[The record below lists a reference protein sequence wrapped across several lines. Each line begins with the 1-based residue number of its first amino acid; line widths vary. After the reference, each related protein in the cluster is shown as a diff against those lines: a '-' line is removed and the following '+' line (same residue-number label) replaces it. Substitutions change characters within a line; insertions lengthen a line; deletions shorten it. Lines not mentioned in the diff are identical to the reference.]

1 MNNRFLFIAVNFCSF
16 LFFFSS
22 VLSASEW
29 STRITTEEG
38 TYEFGGPLLEKEKP
52 LVGKWKGQNK
62 NGDAWE
68 ILRRPNHVY
77 TIMISWM
84 EEGNKEIFRGH
95 GLWSVSKDE
104 FIYVDLLDRDGETD
118 FEWPVEM
125 KYRISND
132 DIMVLV
138 ENIKSASDQKV
149 VTYAEDVGESTE
161 TRVEN
166 FKQLWM
172 KQFDQAE
179 PLEEARLFDQI
190 QLARIV
196 DIQGIVDFFTDPAY
210 AVDRKMAGKWES
222 TDNDPDAE
230 TDWKTEV
237 IRRAEKACSDW
248 IIDRHPEA
256 ALALSAERV
265 RAVRTALLRER
276 PDYLDNLTALRQ
288 DAMARAFTEH
298 GFSTNEAR
306 KIAEEAF
313 LVFHRARNQVT
324 FFPGALGVLE
334 QLADSYQLGALTN
347 GNADLQQIGIAELF
361 TFHHSAETIGK
372 RKPAPDMFLAALASA
387 GVDASQ
393 AVHVGDHPLEDVHA
407 AREHGMHAI

>member
-1 MNNRFLFIAVNFCSF
+1 MNNQFLFIAVNFCSF

-52 LVGKWKGQNK
+52 LVGKWTGQNK

-95 GLWSVSKDE
+95 GLWSVRKDE

-172 KQFDQAE
+172 KQFDLAE

-237 IRRAEKACSDW
+237 IRRADGTDSYVYLEEGDDSDPVMTHGMWGIRNGEYYGVELISEGEVFPFEETFLYTEKIVKSTPNEFATQWVD
-248 IIDRHPEA
+248 
-256 ALALSAERV
+256 
-265 RAVRTALLRER
+265 
-276 PDYLDNLTALRQ
+276 
-288 DAMARAFTEH
+288 TE
-298 GFSTNEAR
+298 R
-306 KIAEEAF
+306 KILKFLPLVITVTDQRIKEFEYDILNTEFNDNAF
-313 LVFHRARNQVT
+313 GLPIFK
-324 FFPGALGVLE
+324 
-334 QLADSYQLGALTN
+334 
-347 GNADLQQIGIAELF
+347 
-361 TFHHSAETIGK
+361 K
-372 RKPAPDMFLAALASA
+372 RI
-387 GVDASQ
+387 
-393 AVHVGDHPLEDVHA
+393 E
-407 AREHGMHAI
+407 

>member
-16 LFFFSS
+16 LFFLSS

-52 LVGKWKGQNK
+52 LVGKWAGQNK

-84 EEGNKEIFRGH
+84 EEGNKETFRGH
-95 GLWSVSKDE
+95 GLWSVRKDE
-104 FIYVDLLDRDGETD
+104 FIYVDLLDRDGETY

-138 ENIKSASDQKV
+138 EDIKSTSDQKV
-149 VTYAEDVGESTE
+149 VTYSEDVGESKE

-230 TDWKTEV
+230 ADWKTEV
-237 IRRAEKACSDW
+237 IRRADGTDSYVYLEEGDDSDPVMTHGMW
-248 IIDRHPEA
+248 GIRNGKYYGVELISEGEVFPFEETF
-256 ALALSAERV
+256 L
-265 RAVRTALLRER
+265 
-276 PDYLDNLTALRQ
+276 
-288 DAMARAFTEH
+288 FTEKIVK
-298 GFSTNEAR
+298 STPKEFATQWVDTER
-306 KIAEEAF
+306 KI
-313 LVFHRARNQVT
+313 LK
-324 FFPGALGVLE
+324 FFPMVITVTDQRIKEFESDILNKE
-334 QLADSYQLGALTN
+334 FN
-347 GNADLQQIGIAELF
+347 ENAFGLPF
-361 TFHHSAETIGK
+361 FKK
-372 RKPAPDMFLAALASA
+372 RIK
-387 GVDASQ
+387 
-393 AVHVGDHPLEDVHA
+393 
-407 AREHGMHAI
+407 